1 MPDALLATKVLNI
14 RKTGPSLL
22 SHIGRNAVNINVFT
36 EMAGISEPVV
46 GQVFVKTESESMN
59 SVSPMVG

>member
-1 MPDALLATKVLNI
+1 MPDALLATKVLHI
-14 RKTGPSLL
+14 RKTSPSLL
-22 SHIGRNAVNINVFT
+22 SHIGRNAVNINVLT

-46 GQVFVKTESESMN
+46 GQIFVKRESESMN